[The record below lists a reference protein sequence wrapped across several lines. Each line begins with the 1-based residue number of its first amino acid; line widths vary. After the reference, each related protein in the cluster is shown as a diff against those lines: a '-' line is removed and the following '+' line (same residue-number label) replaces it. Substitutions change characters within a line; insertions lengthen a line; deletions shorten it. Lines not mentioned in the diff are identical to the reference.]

1 VGIINTEGVRER
13 AIRGALH
20 GVGLSQCYKVALHA
34 RGARATGLA
43 TLNLSFDE
51 SGLARSAIVTGAD
64 FLPGL
69 TRCLQ
74 ETTAGLHVARSQI
87 EAGGGVA
94 EVTLSF
100 KEP

>member
-1 VGIINTEGVRER
+1 VGIINSEGVPER
-13 AIRGALH
+13 AVRGALH
-20 GVGLSQCYKVALHA
+20 GLALSQCYKVALRT
-34 RGARATGLA
+34 RGARSTGVA
-43 TLNLSFDE
+43 TLNLSLDE
-51 SGLARSAIVTGAD
+51 AGLARSAIVTGAD

-74 ETTAGLHVARSQI
+74 ETAAGLRVTPSQM
-87 EAGGGVA
+87 EPGGGTA